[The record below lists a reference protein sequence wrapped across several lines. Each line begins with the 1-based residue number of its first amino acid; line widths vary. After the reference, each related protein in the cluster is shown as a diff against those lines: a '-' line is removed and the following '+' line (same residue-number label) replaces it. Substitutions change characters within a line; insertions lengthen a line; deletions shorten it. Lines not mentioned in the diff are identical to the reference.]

1 VPGVDIA
8 PTSNAP
14 GAALQVRVRGT
25 RSLTASNDPLYVLDG
40 IPLSGGLQDINPN
53 DIASLEVLKDAS
65 ATAIYG
71 SRGANG
77 VVLITT
83 KQGSRQGG
91 TRISYD
97 GYVGE
102 QRILNRVRMM
112 TGEEFA
118 EYRREAF
125 RTVGRYTNDAD
136 IFFPSELQMLQA
148 GQQTDWQSLVLRAG
162 MQASNQLAV
171 SGGNERT
178 RFAISGE
185 QLRQSGITRGQGFG
199 RRSLR
204 LNFDHQPTARV
215 SLGAST
221 LLSRATQDVGRN
233 NSLFSEALLNSP
245 LGPVRDTAGALL
257 FKPTP
262 DGQRVNPL
270 SEVENFQEENART
283 RAFATLFAEYRLAK
297 GLSLRTNFGPD
308 LSFVRGG
315 RFRGSQTFDRQ
326 GGTADARIQEDRTF
340 AYTLDNILSY
350 RRDVGRQDKVDVT
363 LLYGIQ
369 AQRFDE
375 HDTQVSGL
383 PYEHQRTYN
392 LGSAGRVESV
402 GSNLEEWRLQSY
414 MARVNYDLRG
424 RYLLTVTG
432 RADGSSRL
440 APGQKYGL
448 FPSVAVGWRASDERF
463 LRDRG
468 WFDELKLRASVGR
481 TGNTG
486 INPYQT
492 QGSLGRT
499 TYAFGDAA
507 AFGYRPAVL
516 PNPNLQWE
524 TTTQLDAGRGLQ
536 RPQEPR
542 LGHGRLLPLA
552 HQRPAAAAAAPRPT
566 TGFNQILENVG
577 ATSNTGLEVGLTTVN
592 VERPGRGGFRWST
605 TANWST
611 NRNRIVA
618 LSGGGNDVGSR
629 RFVGQPISVWYDLQ
643 FAGIW
648 QLADSLEARRYGRT
662 PGQIRVVDQN
672 DDGRITQ
679 DADRV
684 VLGSPFPDWIGSLSN
699 RLDWKGFDLNVLA
712 TARQGFMLN
721 SWFHSSLNQLFGRY
735 NNLKVDYWTP
745 TNPSNTNPRPNRDQ
759 ESPLNG
765 GARAYRDGSFVRVR
779 NVTLGY
785 AIPPRLVGARG
796 GAVGAALLHGAGPL
810 HLHQVRR
817 VRPRGGER
825 QRQRRRQRRRR
836 RDPQLPH
843 PARRPQPRVLTRCDS
858 SPLRRRTAAKT
869 TSAALAAAL
878 AAAALGVPGLR
889 RPERGGRHG
898 RDGPV
903 PQHRAGVRGPG
914 ARHLPL
920 RARVLRARA
929 RVLAHRVRRRHVH
942 QGVGRRLQVPQR
954 LHVAVR
960 RQRRQR
966 ARRVA
971 LHVRGDQR
979 RQRRGGPRGQ
989 VAMDERVKTRRVA
1002 EARFLR
1008 AFYYFHL
1015 VQLFGDVHV
1024 TLEETPRPR
1033 RRPRGPPGG
1042 GLRHD
1047 PRGPGVRRDEPPR
1060 DHGRLRAGHQGRRA
1074 APARQGAPHP
1084 RRRRRLRQAADYA
1097 RAVIDGGQYALLPR
1111 WADVF
1116 DQRNERHREVVWA
1129 VQYTADPLT
1138 NGGGAQV
1145 GGGTTNYANGNQGPP
1160 VLPHGVRRAPG
1171 DAAHHRVRAPF
1182 KRFRPTD
1189 YLLNL
1194 YDQQHDA
1201 RYRDGFQVM
1210 WRANNAGTIPRDA
1223 SGRPRFAVGD
1233 TAVFL
1238 PGRQMTAA
1246 EIASKPYRIYT
1257 PSQYSTRIFPTT
1269 VKFLDPLRPSVSEEG
1284 GSRDYQVFRLAETY
1298 LIAAE
1303 GLLRSGRAADALPFI
1318 NAVRRRAAL
1327 PGSEAQM
1334 QLSAGQ
1340 LTLDVILDERARE
1353 LAAESMRWF
1362 DLVRTGTLLERVKAH
1377 NPDAR
1382 DNIREH
1388 HVLRPIPQTQIDR
1401 TAGGRQTFP
1410 QNPGY

>member
-1 VPGVDIA
+1 MTRWLVVGGTLGTLALALPAAGARGQGTPGGAGRVTGTVTSTESGQPLVGTTVTVVGTRQGAVTRADGQYTITGVPPGSYQVRAAMIGYAPATQTVAVAAGGAATANFQLARQALQLDAVVSVGYGTQSRRDVTGSVASVRGSEIAQIPTPNAVDAIRGRVPGVDIA

-136 IFFPSELQMLQA
+136 VFFPSELQMLQS
-148 GQQTDWQSLVLRAG
+148 GQETDWQSLVLRPG
-162 MQASNQLAV
+162 LQSSNQLSV
-171 SGGNERT
+171 TGGNERT
-178 RFAISGE
+178 RFALSGE
-185 QLRQSGITRGQGFG
+185 LFGQDAITRGQGFG

-204 LNFDHQPTARV
+204 LNFDHQPTGRL
-215 SLGAST
+215 SLGASS
-221 LLSRATQDVGRN
+221 LLSRATQDLGRN
-233 NSLFSEALLNSP
+233 NGLISEALLNSP
-245 LGPVRDTAGALL
+245 LGPARDSAGALL

-270 SEVENFQEENART
+270 SDVANFLDENART
-283 RAFATLFAEYRLAK
+283 RAFATLFAEYRPAK

-308 LSFVRGG
+308 LSFVRSG

-340 AYTLDNILSY
+340 AYTLDNILTY
-350 RRDVGRQDKVDVT
+350 RRDVGRTDKVDVT

-369 AQRFDE
+369 SQRFDE
-375 HDTQVSGL
+375 HDTEVSGL

-392 LGSAGRVESV
+392 LGSAGRVENVASR
-402 GSNLEEWRLQSY
+402 LEEWTLQSY

-468 WFDELKLRASVGR
+468 WFDELKVRASFGR

-507 AFGYRPAVL
+507 AYGFRPAVL
-516 PNPNLQWE
+516 PNPNLKWE
-524 TTTQLDAGRGLQ
+524 TTTQVDAGVDFSVLKNRVSGTVDFYRSRTNDLLLQ
-536 RPQEPR
+536 
-542 LGHGRLLPLA
+542 RLLP
-552 HQRPAAAAAAPRPT
+552 PT

-785 AIPPRLVGARG
+785 AIPPRLVGR
-796 GAVGAALLHGAGPL
+796 VGAQSARLYFTAQDPFIFTKYDGFDPEAGSGNVNADGNVDGAATPNFRTLL
-810 HLHQVRR
+810 
-817 VRPRGGER
+817 
-825 QRQRRRQRRRR
+825 
-836 RDPQLPH
+836 
-843 PARRPQPRVLTRCDS
+843 
-858 SPLRRRTAAKT
+858 
-869 TSAALAAAL
+869 
-878 AAAALGVPGLR
+878 
-889 RPERGGRHG
+889 
-898 RDGPV
+898 
-903 PQHRAGVRGPG
+903 
-914 ARHLPL
+914 
-920 RARVLRARA
+920 
-929 RVLAHRVRRRHVH
+929 
-942 QGVGRRLQVPQR
+942 VG
-954 LHVAVR
+954 
-960 RQRRQR
+960 
-966 ARRVA
+966 
-971 LHVRGDQR
+971 
-979 RQRRGGPRGQ
+979 
-989 VAMDERVKTRRVA
+989 
-1002 EARFLR
+1002 
-1008 AFYYFHL
+1008 
-1015 VQLFGDVHV
+1015 
-1024 TLEETPRPR
+1024 
-1033 RRPRGPPGG
+1033 
-1042 GLRHD
+1042 
-1047 PRGPGVRRDEPPR
+1047 
-1060 DHGRLRAGHQGRRA
+1060 
-1074 APARQGAPHP
+1074 
-1084 RRRRRLRQAADYA
+1084 
-1097 RAVIDGGQYALLPR
+1097 
-1111 WADVF
+1111 
-1116 DQRNERHREVVWA
+1116 
-1129 VQYTADPLT
+1129 
-1138 NGGGAQV
+1138 
-1145 GGGTTNYANGNQGPP
+1145 
-1160 VLPHGVRRAPG
+1160 
-1171 DAAHHRVRAPF
+1171 
-1182 KRFRPTD
+1182 
-1189 YLLNL
+1189 LNL
-1194 YDQQHDA
+1194 
-1201 RYRDGFQVM
+1201 GF
-1210 WRANNAGTIPRDA
+1210 
-1223 SGRPRFAVGD
+1223 
-1233 TAVFL
+1233 
-1238 PGRQMTAA
+1238 
-1246 EIASKPYRIYT
+1246 
-1257 PSQYSTRIFPTT
+1257 
-1269 VKFLDPLRPSVSEEG
+1269 
-1284 GSRDYQVFRLAETY
+1284 
-1298 LIAAE
+1298 
-1303 GLLRSGRAADALPFI
+1303 
-1318 NAVRRRAAL
+1318 
-1327 PGSEAQM
+1327 
-1334 QLSAGQ
+1334 
-1340 LTLDVILDERARE
+1340 
-1353 LAAESMRWF
+1353 
-1362 DLVRTGTLLERVKAH
+1362 
-1377 NPDAR
+1377 
-1382 DNIREH
+1382 
-1388 HVLRPIPQTQIDR
+1388 
-1401 TAGGRQTFP
+1401 
-1410 QNPGY
+1410 